1 MGEPWVPHVE
11 RLRPRS
17 ARGVSWEGPP
27 APYRIE
33 TERLVIRCYEP
44 RDAPLLKE
52 AIDSSLEHLQPWM
65 PWALDEPQTLEQKIE
80 LAEFFGSSFDA
91 GENFTYGIFAADEA
105 ELLGGTGLHPRVGP
119 GGLEVGYWVR
129 ASATRQGI
137 VTESTAALTRAGFEV
152 CETDRIEIRIEPR
165 NEARFGVPRKLGFV
179 EEATLRRRL
188 PGREG
193 GPLRDVTIF
202 TLFREDFDATIAPGI
217 RAFDARGEQLL

>member
-1 MGEPWVPHVE
+1 M
-11 RLRPRS
+11 
-17 ARGVSWEGPP
+17 SWEGPL

-44 RDAPLLKE
+44 GDVPLLKD

-65 PWALDEPQTLEQKIE
+65 PWALDEPQPLEQKVE
-80 LAEFFGSSFDA
+80 LVESFRSSFLG
-91 GENFTYGIFAADEA
+91 GENFGYGIFAAGEA
-105 ELLGGTGLHPRVGP
+105 EVLGGTGLHPRVGP
-119 GGLEVGYWVR
+119 GGLEIGYWVR

-152 CETDRIEIRIEPR
+152 CEADRIEIRIEPR
-165 NEARFGVPRKLGFV
+165 NESSFGVPRKLGFV

-202 TLFREDFDATIAPGI
+202 TMFREDFNPAIAPGI
-217 RAFDARGEQLL
+217 SAFDAQGVQVL

>member
-1 MGEPWVPHVE
+1 
-11 RLRPRS
+11 
-17 ARGVSWEGPP
+17 VSWAGRP

-33 TERLVIRCYEP
+33 TERLVVRCYEP
-44 RDAPLLKE
+44 RDAPLLKD

-65 PWALDEPQTLEQKIE
+65 PWALDEPQALEQKIE
-80 LAEFFGSSFDA
+80 LVESFRSSFVA
-91 GENFTYGIFAADEA
+91 GENFTYGIFPAGEA

-119 GGLEVGYWVR
+119 GGLEIGYWVR
-129 ASATRQGI
+129 ASATRRGI

-152 CETDRIEIRIEPR
+152 CDADRIEIRIEPR
-165 NEARFGVPRKLGFV
+165 NEASFGVPRKLGFV

-202 TLFREDFDATIAPGI
+202 TMFREDCDRGIAPGI